1 MPRPFVANSYYNG
14 ILCNE
19 RRMPDKK
26 YKPIRD
32 VFLSGIHILRLKY
45 VQTLFYRVR
54 IPQKKMPRTQ
64 TLCKAIQKMLP
75 ENQTVVRRNKRFNLA
90 A

>member
-1 MPRPFVANSYYNG
+1 MNDGCMTKIRTDNG
-14 ILCNE
+14 RILRE
-19 RRMPDKK
+19 
-26 YKPIRD
+26 
-32 VFLSGIHILRLKY
+32 IHILRLKY

>member
-1 MPRPFVANSYYNG
+1 MF
-14 ILCNE
+14 
-19 RRMPDKK
+19 
-26 YKPIRD
+26 
-32 VFLSGIHILRLKY
+32 F
-45 VQTLFYRVR
+45 RVR

>member
-1 MPRPFVANSYYNG
+1 MPRPFVTNSCNNG

-19 RRMPDKK
+19 RR
-26 YKPIRD
+26 
-32 VFLSGIHILRLKY
+32 IHILRLKY
-45 VQTLFYRVR
+45 VQTMFFRVR

-90 A
+90 DKTV